1 MMKMMEGKNEIEKSE
16 TSLSQIKRHDA
27 CSLLQKREDKQEEE
41 TGAVE
46 RKSQRQQLNCKII
59 IIIMASSVSLE
70 RKEAQK
76 LTSRVPS

>member
-59 IIIMASSVSLE
+59 IIMASSVSLE

>member
-1 MMKMMEGKNEIEKSE
+1 MKMMEGKNEIEKSE

-59 IIIMASSVSLE
+59 IIMASSVSLE